1 MGYSKKRIDRH
12 GKPRYT
18 ACYLDAHGSLRSAST
33 AAAIWALTWG
43 GV

>member
-18 ACYLDAHGSLRSAST
+18 ACYLDARGSERSAGTFSNKKD
-33 AAAIWALTWG
+33 ADKA
-43 GV
+43 